1 MSESTDTI
9 REFLSRVTGFSI
21 STPLGGVSLS
31 WSPAKEPRLSKPAS
45 SSPSSGGEAKGGDVL
60 AIDPRTKVEPFFWL
74 AQTLVGWSIS
84 GIELMYQQFE
94 LQAQQLGVKV
104 ARGDEATNEFLSNH
118 LGDIDTDV
126 RTTHGETASKV
137 FRFGSLVALLPLA
150 FNDGSQLRSLK
161 ATCESLALRSFG
173 SDGLVATAMFLNELP
188 CEIPEFAEKVEGFKE
203 SLQKAIS
210 KEGIA

>member
-21 STPLGGVSLS
+21 STPPGGVSLS

-126 RTTHGETASKV
+126 RTTHGELS
-137 FRFGSLVALLPLA
+137 PLRPRG
-150 FNDGSQLRSLK
+150 NDRLETRRPRPVPKLGP
-161 ATCESLALRSFG
+161 F
-173 SDGLVATAMFLNELP
+173 
-188 CEIPEFAEKVEGFKE
+188 EIGHKSET
-203 SLQKAIS
+203 
-210 KEGIA
+210 